1 MHRPTD
7 NEIITL
13 EYEFRILIK
22 NLKLT
27 MFNGDLIPLSIT
39 RVYNSMRRLSLKNLE
54 LTSNETKN

>member
-1 MHRPTD
+1 
-7 NEIITL
+7 
-13 EYEFRILIK
+13 
-22 NLKLT
+22 